1 MKDNSLLI
9 HQYFNKLPRYR
20 FDALEKNLCDNG
32 IYVLFEQGE
41 KIYGLDRVVRVGTHT
56 GQDRLQKRLKE
67 HFLTPNKDRSIF
79 RKHIGRVMLNRDNN
93 VELLKQWN
101 LDLTT
106 KKARDEWQS
115 KLDTAALQAVEEQVS
130 EYIQKNFSFSVIPA
144 ETKQE
149 RLYWEGGIIATLV
162 CSPRFRPSE
171 NWLGRFA
178 THSAIRESAMWLVQ
192 NLNGQVLSDD
202 EVESLMAG

>member
-1 MKDNSLLI
+1 MKDNSLILQ
-9 HQYFNKLPRYR
+9 QYFNTLPRYQ
-20 FDALEKNLCDNG
+20 FDELEANLCENG

-41 KIYGLDRVVRVGTHT
+41 KITDLDRVVCVGTHK

-67 HFLTPNKDRSIF
+67 HFLTPNKDRSIV
-79 RKHIGRVMLNRDNN
+79 RKHIGRAILNRDNN
-93 VELLKQWN
+93 IELLTQWD
-101 LDLTT
+101 LDLTD

-115 KLDTAALQAVEEQVS
+115 KIDTTALQAVEEQVS
-130 EYIQKNFSFSVIPA
+130 EYIQKSFSFAIIPV
-144 ETKQE
+144 ETEQE
-149 RLYWEGGIIATLV
+149 RLYWKSRIIPTLA
-162 CSPRFRPSE
+162 CSPHFRPSE

-178 THSAIRESAMWLVQ
+178 THSAIRESGMWLVQ